1 MVVSE
6 VVKLVLSTALL
17 MQEEDSYGSVWIVVN
32 RKVLGDPL
40 DFLRIGIPAG
50 LYVVQNNLA
59 YIATSHLEAATYQL
73 LYQLKILTTAIF
85 SVWLLQKRLSLRQW
99 MSLGVLCLGVGLVQ
113 ISSLEGNSGSSGS
126 GASDDEKRNAVV
138 GLSAVLAACCSSG
151 AAGVYFEM
159 VLKNAK
165 TSVWVRNIQLS
176 LFGVAIGL
184 LPVINDWPD
193 IQATGKGFWVGYNT
207 VVWSVVLLQAV
218 GGLAVAMVVKY
229 ADNILKGFATSLS
242 ILFSCAVSYVLFDF
256 RASFRFM
263 VGGLLILGAAYAYGS
278 APTKVLPAGALP
290 TTNSTSAMPR
300 VVGSS
305 ENTNFG
311 GPQPVLT
318 SHTRGKEDAE
328 VERAV

>member
-1 MVVSE
+1 
-6 VVKLVLSTALL
+6 VLSTALL
-17 MQEEDSYGSVWIVVN
+17 MREEDSTGGVLSVIN
-32 RKVLGDPL
+32 HKVLGDPL

-73 LYQLKILTTAIF
+73 LYQLKILTTALF

-113 ISSLEGNSGSSGS
+113 VSSLEGNSGSGGS

-176 LFGVAIGL
+176 LFGVIIGL

-193 IQATGKGFWVGYNT
+193 IQATGKGFWVGYNK

-256 RASFRFM
+256 RANFRFT
-263 VGGLLILGAAYAYGS
+263 VGGLLILSAAYAYGS
-278 APTKVLPAGALP
+278 APTRILSASALP
-290 TTNSTSAMPR
+290 TTNSATAKSEVADSSVSAKTGSAMAALPA
-300 VVGSS
+300 
-305 ENTNFG
+305 
-311 GPQPVLT
+311 QK
-318 SHTRGKEDAE
+318 RGQDFEI
-328 VERAV
+328 ERTI